1 MIQEMLYCFIDWKN
15 MFGKAVFTG
24 PAGKIFPGA
33 PEMKGNAYEKL
44 KKNSGHICS
53 IYTCLYGNCI
63 VSVSA

>member
-1 MIQEMLYCFIDWKN
+1 

-44 KKNSGHICS
+44 KKNSGNICS